1 MNSFDLNHENSRFAY
16 IFSFISG
23 YLDVLGILAIGGV
36 FLSFMSGNSTR
47 LGIHLV
53 NHEWMEVLRY
63 VLVLITFVFGA
74 FIGNLFCIGNH
85 TQSIKRI
92 LELDILCLVFA
103 LMFQFTT
110 YQSWSFP
117 LISFAMGIQ
126 NKAQVEVN
134 NATVGKG
141 FMTGV
146 LYGIGEALARF
157 VRKETSWHEVS
168 TLILTWFLFFL
179 GAITST
185 YLLCVISSTLALGLI
200 VGFLCIIYLSFCFY
214 HKH

>member
-1 MNSFDLNHENSRFAY
+1 MKSIDLQHENSRFAY
-16 IFSFISG
+16 VFSFISG

-47 LGIHLV
+47 LGIHLI
-53 NHEWMEVLRY
+53 NQEWIEVLRY
-63 VLVLITFVFGA
+63 VLVLISFVLGS
-74 FIGNLFCIGNH
+74 FIGNLFCTGSH
-85 TQSIKRI
+85 AQSIKKI
-92 LELDILCLVFA
+92 LELDILCLVVA
-103 LMFQFTT
+103 LAFQFTT
-110 YQSWSFP
+110 YQTWSFP

-134 NATVGKG
+134 NATIGKG

-146 LYGIGEALARF
+146 LYGIGEAFARF

-179 GAITST
+179 GAMTST
-185 YLLCVISSTLALGLI
+185 CLLCFINATLALGLI
-200 VGFLCIIYLSFCFY
+200 VGFICFIYLSFCFY
-214 HKH
+214 HQH

>member
-1 MNSFDLNHENSRFAY
+1 
-16 IFSFISG
+16 
-23 YLDVLGILAIGGV
+23 
-36 FLSFMSGNSTR
+36 
-47 LGIHLV
+47 
-53 NHEWMEVLRY
+53 
-63 VLVLITFVFGA
+63 
-74 FIGNLFCIGNH
+74 
-85 TQSIKRI
+85 
-92 LELDILCLVFA
+92 
-103 LMFQFTT
+103 
-110 YQSWSFP
+110 
-117 LISFAMGIQ
+117 MGIQ

-134 NATVGKG
+134 NATIGKG